1 MGARWVC
8 PNFPDSNSHRCRY
21 AIVFLN
27 HRLRKIEAGT
37 KPGGGIKP
45 PIGRSG
51 LNSAQRR
58 NFSINPVVV
67 RSAVKVRQGID
78 ARGDQLWLDASA
90 RDALGFAVM
99 ARVRTER
106 PMPSAA
112 AALTPPLVHEANHA
126 ERNDA
131 AAISEMMPEVYED
144 LRRLAETFLRGER
157 TAHTLQRTAL
167 VHEAFLRL
175 IGEKDL
181 VWQNRSH
188 FIGIFARVMRQTLTN
203 YAVARHRLKRG
214 GSDPLRLTLE
224 FYDSRK
230 IDVTA
235 LDQALQALE
244 TLDERQARIVELRFF
259 GGLTVEETAEL
270 LEISPATVKRD
281 WTLAKIWLRRE
292 LSAN

>member
-1 MGARWVC
+1 M
-8 PNFPDSNSHRCRY
+8 
-21 AIVFLN
+21 
-27 HRLRKIEAGT
+27 
-37 KPGGGIKP
+37 
-45 PIGRSG
+45 
-51 LNSAQRR
+51 
-58 NFSINPVVV
+58 V
-67 RSAVKVRQGID
+67 RSAVEVRQGID
-78 ARGDQLWLDASA
+78 VRGDELWLDASA
-90 RDALGFAVM
+90 PDALGFAVM
-99 ARVRTER
+99 ARARTER
-106 PMPSAA
+106 SMPSPATP
-112 AALTPPLVHEANHA
+112 LTPAPVPEANHA
-126 ERNDA
+126 GRNDA

-144 LRRLAETFLRGER
+144 LRGLAETFLRGER

-175 IGEKDL
+175 IGEKSL

-214 GSDPLRLTLE
+214 GSDPLSLTLE

-244 TLDERQARIVELRFF
+244 ILDPRQARIVEMRFF
-259 GGLTVEETAEL
+259 GGLTVEETADV

>member
-1 MGARWVC
+1 M
-8 PNFPDSNSHRCRY
+8 
-21 AIVFLN
+21 
-27 HRLRKIEAGT
+27 
-37 KPGGGIKP
+37 
-45 PIGRSG
+45 GRSCRI
-51 LNSAQRR
+51 SARR
-58 NFSINPVVV
+58 KNFRINPIVV
-67 RSAVKVRQGID
+67 RGAVEARQGIE
-78 ARGDQLWLDASA
+78 AQGDELWLDASA

-99 ARVRTER
+99 ARVRTET
-106 PMPSAA
+106 PMPSPP
-112 AALTPPLVHEANHA
+112 LTPSVNHEGHV
-126 ERNDA
+126 ERNEA
-131 AAISEMMPEVYED
+131 AAISEMMPDVYDD

-175 IGEKDL
+175 IGEKNL

-188 FIGIFARVMRQTLTN
+188 FIGIFARVMRQTLIN

-244 TLDERQARIVELRFF
+244 ALDERQARIVELRFF
-259 GGLTVEETAEL
+259 AGLTVEETAEL
-270 LEISPATVKRD
+270 LQISPATVKRD

-292 LSAN
+292 LSTN

>member
-1 MGARWVC
+1 
-8 PNFPDSNSHRCRY
+8 
-21 AIVFLN
+21 
-27 HRLRKIEAGT
+27 
-37 KPGGGIKP
+37 
-45 PIGRSG
+45 
-51 LNSAQRR
+51 
-58 NFSINPVVV
+58 
-67 RSAVKVRQGID
+67 
-78 ARGDQLWLDASA
+78 
-90 RDALGFAVM
+90 
-99 ARVRTER
+99 
-106 PMPSAA
+106 MPS
-112 AALTPPLVHEANHA
+112 PPLPPSHGIQANPA
-126 ERNDA
+126 ERKDA

-175 IGEKDL
+175 IGEKNL

-244 TLDERQARIVELRFF
+244 ALDERQARIVELRFF
-259 GGLTVEETAEL
+259 AGLTVEESAAALDVAPITF
-270 LEISPATVKRD
+270 KRD
-281 WTLAKIWLRRE
+281 WALARAWLFRE
-292 LSAN
+292 LQGQQS

>member
-1 MGARWVC
+1 VRTTDNTDFVIDPAV
-8 PNFPDSNSHRCRY
+8 
-21 AIVFLN
+21 L
-27 HRLRKIEAGT
+27 
-37 KPGGGIKP
+37 
-45 PIGRSG
+45 
-51 LNSAQRR
+51 
-58 NFSINPVVV
+58 
-67 RSAVKVRQGID
+67 RSAVKVRQQAID
-78 ARGDQLWLDASA
+78 AWNDELLLDASP
-90 RDALGFAVM
+90 RYALNCSVM
-99 ARVRTER
+99 ATVHAEG
-106 PMPSAA
+106 AA
-112 AALTPPLVHEANHA
+112 ASTAEPLISPVSRETNHA
-126 ERNDA
+126 ERNKA
-131 AAISEMMPEVYED
+131 TAISKMMPEVYDD

-175 IGEKDL
+175 IGEKNL

-244 TLDERQARIVELRFF
+244 ALDQRQARIVELRFF
-259 GGLTVEETAEL
+259 AGLTVEETAEL

>member
-1 MGARWVC
+1 M
-8 PNFPDSNSHRCRY
+8 
-21 AIVFLN
+21 
-27 HRLRKIEAGT
+27 
-37 KPGGGIKP
+37 
-45 PIGRSG
+45 
-51 LNSAQRR
+51 
-58 NFSINPVVV
+58 V
-67 RSAVKVRQGID
+67 RSALDLRQD
-78 ARGDQLWLDASA
+78 VETPRDELWLDAS
-90 RDALGFAVM
+90 RQYALDCVVM
-99 ARVRTER
+99 ATVHADGATASPTE
-106 PMPSAA
+106 P
-112 AALTPPLVHEANHA
+112 LTPSVARETNRA
-126 ERNDA
+126 ERNKA
-131 AAISEMMPEVYED
+131 TAISEMMPEVYED

-175 IGEKDL
+175 IGEEDL

-244 TLDERQARIVELRFF
+244 AFDERQARIVEFRFF

-281 WTLAKIWLRRE
+281 WTLAKVWLRRE

>member
-1 MGARWVC
+1 
-8 PNFPDSNSHRCRY
+8 
-21 AIVFLN
+21 
-27 HRLRKIEAGT
+27 
-37 KPGGGIKP
+37 
-45 PIGRSG
+45 
-51 LNSAQRR
+51 
-58 NFSINPVVV
+58 VV
-67 RSAVKVRQGID
+67 RSTVEVRQGIGAGAD
-78 ARGDQLWLDASA
+78 ELWLDAS
-90 RDALGFAVM
+90 RRYALDCTIM
-99 ARVRTER
+99 ATVHADRAPASRTE
-106 PMPSAA
+106 P
-112 AALTPPLVHEANHA
+112 LTPPLVREANHA
-126 ERNDA
+126 EPNTA
-131 AAISEMMPEVYED
+131 TAISEMMPEVYED

-175 IGEKDL
+175 IGEKNL

-244 TLDERQARIVELRFF
+244 HLDQRQARIVELRFF
-259 GGLTVEETAEL
+259 AGLTVEETAEL
-270 LEISPATVKRD
+270 LEISQATVKRD

>member
-1 MGARWVC
+1 M
-8 PNFPDSNSHRCRY
+8 N
-21 AIVFLN
+21 
-27 HRLRKIEAGT
+27 
-37 KPGGGIKP
+37 
-45 PIGRSG
+45 GRSYSPDERKNISTG
-51 LNSAQRR
+51 S
-58 NFSINPVVV
+58 VEVT
-67 RSAVKVRQGID
+67 SAVELGEEIR
-78 ARGDQLWLDASA
+78 ARDNALWLDARPRCALDCIVVATVHADEPTASSSA
-90 RDALGFAVM
+90 
-99 ARVRTER
+99 
-106 PMPSAA
+106 P
-112 AALTPPLVHEANHA
+112 LTPPLIREANHS
-126 ERNDA
+126 EGKEA

-175 IGEKDL
+175 IGEKNL

-188 FIGIFARVMRQTLTN
+188 FIGIFARVMRQTLIN

-214 GSDPLRLTLE
+214 GPDPLRLTLE

-244 TLDERQARIVELRFF
+244 ALDERQARIVELRFF
-259 GGLTVEETAEL
+259 AGLTIEETAEL
-270 LEISPATVKRD
+270 METSPATVKRE
-281 WTLAKIWLRRE
+281 WTLAKVWLRRE

>member
-1 MGARWVC
+1 M
-8 PNFPDSNSHRCRY
+8 
-21 AIVFLN
+21 
-27 HRLRKIEAGT
+27 
-37 KPGGGIKP
+37 
-45 PIGRSG
+45 
-51 LNSAQRR
+51 
-58 NFSINPVVV
+58 
-67 RSAVKVRQGID
+67 RSAVEERQGID
-78 ARGDQLWLDASA
+78 VRGDELWLDASA

-99 ARVRTER
+99 ARVRPER
-106 PMPSAA
+106 PMPSPAA
-112 AALTPPLVHEANHA
+112 PSTPSLVREANHA

-144 LRRLAETFLRGER
+144 LRRLAEIFLRGER

-175 IGEKDL
+175 IGEKNL

-244 TLDERQARIVELRFF
+244 ALDERQARIVELRFF

-292 LSAN
+292 ISGN

>member
-1 MGARWVC
+1 V
-8 PNFPDSNSHRCRY
+8 
-21 AIVFLN
+21 
-27 HRLRKIEAGT
+27 T
-37 KPGGGIKP
+37 
-45 PIGRSG
+45 
-51 LNSAQRR
+51 
-58 NFSINPVVV
+58 
-67 RSAVKVRQGID
+67 SAVELGEEIC
-78 ARGDQLWLDASA
+78 ARDNALWLDGPPRRALDCSVVATVHADGPTASS
-90 RDALGFAVM
+90 
-99 ARVRTER
+99 
-106 PMPSAA
+106 SAPF
-112 AALTPPLVHEANHA
+112 TPPLIREANHS
-126 ERNDA
+126 ERKEA

-175 IGEKDL
+175 IGEENL

-188 FIGIFARVMRQTLTN
+188 FIGIFARVMRQTLIN

-244 TLDERQARIVELRFF
+244 ALDERQARIVELRFF
-259 GGLTVEETAEL
+259 AGLTIEETAEL
-270 LEISPATVKRD
+270 LEISPATVKRE
-281 WTLAKIWLRRE
+281 WTLAKVWLRRE
-292 LSAN
+292 LSAS

>member
-1 MGARWVC
+1 MLRTIVDVRGA
-8 PNFPDSNSHRCRY
+8 D
-21 AIVFLN
+21 
-27 HRLRKIEAGT
+27 EAGEE
-37 KPGGGIKP
+37 
-45 PIGRSG
+45 
-51 LNSAQRR
+51 
-58 NFSINPVVV
+58 
-67 RSAVKVRQGID
+67 
-78 ARGDQLWLDASA
+78 LWLDASP
-90 RDALGFAVM
+90 RCALDWTLM
-99 ARVRTER
+99 ATVHADRATER
-106 PMPSAA
+106 CADP
-112 AALTPPLVHEANHA
+112 LTSPPASEAKHIECNTT
-126 ERNDA
+126 
-131 AAISEMMPEVYED
+131 AAIGEMMPEVYQD

-175 IGEKDL
+175 IGEKSL

-235 LDQALQALE
+235 LDQALQALQA
-244 TLDERQARIVELRFF
+244 LDERQARIVELRFF
-259 GGLTVEETAEL
+259 AGLTVEETAEL
-270 LEISPATVKRD
+270 LEISSATVKRE

>member
-1 MGARWVC
+1 MRT
-8 PNFPDSNSHRCRY
+8 SHNTDF
-21 AIVFLN
+21 AIDPAV
-27 HRLRKIEAGT
+27 LR
-37 KPGGGIKP
+37 
-45 PIGRSG
+45 
-51 LNSAQRR
+51 N
-58 NFSINPVVV
+58 
-67 RSAVKVRQGID
+67 AVDVRQDID
-78 ARGDQLWLDASA
+78 APDRELWLDAA
-90 RDALGFAVM
+90 PRYALDCIVM
-99 ARVRTER
+99 ATVHAEGV
-106 PMPSAA
+106 SASSA
-112 AALTPPLVHEANHA
+112 EPLTPAVARETNDA
-126 ERNDA
+126 ERNKA
-131 AAISEMMPEVYED
+131 AAISEMMPEVYDD

-175 IGEKDL
+175 IGEENL

-188 FIGIFARVMRQTLTN
+188 FIGIFARVMRQTLIN

-214 GSDPLRLTLE
+214 GSDPLRFTLE

-244 TLDERQARIVELRFF
+244 SLDERQARIVELRFF
-259 GGLTVEETAEL
+259 AGLTVEETAEL

>member
-1 MGARWVC
+1 MRT
-8 PNFPDSNSHRCRY
+8 SHNTDF
-21 AIVFLN
+21 AIDPAAL
-27 HRLRKIEAGT
+27 
-37 KPGGGIKP
+37 
-45 PIGRSG
+45 
-51 LNSAQRR
+51 
-58 NFSINPVVV
+58 
-67 RSAVKVRQGID
+67 RSAVKVRQQAID
-78 ARGDQLWLDASA
+78 AWNDEPLLDASPGY
-90 RDALGFAVM
+90 ALDCAVM
-99 ARVRTER
+99 ATVHADGDTASPAE
-106 PMPSAA
+106 
-112 AALTPPLVHEANHA
+112 ALTPTVARETNPA
-126 ERNDA
+126 ERNKA

-144 LRRLAETFLRGER
+144 LRRLADTFLRGER

-175 IGEKDL
+175 IGEKNL

-214 GSDPLRLTLE
+214 GSNPLTLTLE

-244 TLDERQARIVELRFF
+244 ALDERQARIVELRFF
-259 GGLTVEETAEL
+259 AGLTVEETAEL
-270 LEISPATVKRD
+270 LEISPATVKRE
-281 WTLAKIWLRRE
+281 WTVAKIWLRRE

>member
-1 MGARWVC
+1 MRSAVE
-8 PNFPDSNSHRCRY
+8 
-21 AIVFLN
+21 
-27 HRLRKIEAGT
+27 LRQVIEAG
-37 KPGGGIKP
+37 
-45 PIGRSG
+45 SDD
-51 LNSAQRR
+51 LS
-58 NFSINPVVV
+58 
-67 RSAVKVRQGID
+67 
-78 ARGDQLWLDASA
+78 LDASA
-90 RDALGFAVM
+90 GDALGFAVM
-99 ARVRTER
+99 ARVRTEG
-106 PMPSAA
+106 PMPSQPLAA
-112 AALTPPLVHEANHA
+112 PLSEANHLG
-126 ERNDA
+126 RNEA
-131 AAISEMMPEVYED
+131 TAISGMMPEVYED

-175 IGEKDL
+175 IGEKNL

-188 FIGIFARVMRQTLTN
+188 FIAIFARVMRQTLTN
-203 YAVARHRLKRG
+203 YAIARHRLKRG
-214 GSDPLRLTLE
+214 GSEPLRLTLE

-235 LDQALQALE
+235 LDHALQALE
-244 TLDERQARIVELRFF
+244 VLDARQARIVELRFF

>member
-1 MGARWVC
+1 MVRNAV
-8 PNFPDSNSHRCRY
+8 D
-21 AIVFLN
+21 
-27 HRLRKIEAGT
+27 LRD
-37 KPGGGIKP
+37 
-45 PIGRSG
+45 
-51 LNSAQRR
+51 
-58 NFSINPVVV
+58 
-67 RSAVKVRQGID
+67 GID
-78 ARGDQLWLDASA
+78 TASDELWLDASA
-90 RDALGFAVM
+90 RPALDCAVM
-99 ARVRTER
+99 ATV
-106 PMPSAA
+106 
-112 AALTPPLVHEANHA
+112 HA
-126 ERNDA
+126 ERVSASAANPLAPAVAGEENPNDSNKA

-175 IGEKDL
+175 IGEKNL
-181 VWQNRSH
+181 VWQNRGH

-224 FYDSRK
+224 FYDSCK

-235 LDQALQALE
+235 LDHALRALE
-244 TLDERQARIVELRFF
+244 ALDERQARIVELRFF

-292 LSAN
+292 LSGN

>member
-1 MGARWVC
+1 MSGSVQTAHEEK
-8 PNFPDSNSHRCRY
+8 NS
-21 AIVFLN
+21 
-27 HRLRKIEAGT
+27 
-37 KPGGGIKP
+37 
-45 PIGRSG
+45 
-51 LNSAQRR
+51 
-58 NFSINPVVV
+58 SINPVVV
-67 RSAVKVRQGID
+67 RSAVGVRQDID
-78 ARGDQLWLDASA
+78 TRGDELWLDASP
-90 RDALGFAVM
+90 RDALGSAVM
-99 ARVRTER
+99 ARVRSEG
-106 PMPSAA
+106 PVPSAA
-112 AALTPPLVHEANHA
+112 ASLTPPFVRDVNHA
-126 ERNDA
+126 EGNDA
-131 AAISEMMPEVYED
+131 SAISEMMPEVYED

-175 IGEKDL
+175 IGEENL

-235 LDQALQALE
+235 LDQALQVLQA
-244 TLDERQARIVELRFF
+244 LDERQARIVELRFF
-259 GGLTVEETAEL
+259 AGLTVEETAEL

>member
-1 MGARWVC
+1 
-8 PNFPDSNSHRCRY
+8 
-21 AIVFLN
+21 LN
-27 HRLRKIEAGT
+27 
-37 KPGGGIKP
+37 
-45 PIGRSG
+45 GRSSPHSK
-51 LNSAQRR
+51 NSR
-58 NFSINPVVV
+58 INPVVV
-67 RSAVKVRQGID
+67 QSALDLRQGTD
-78 ARGDQLWLDASA
+78 TRGDKLWLDASA
-90 RDALGFAVM
+90 RDALGFAGM

-106 PMPSAA
+106 PMRSPAA
-112 AALTPPLVHEANHA
+112 PLTPPLVQREANHA
-126 ERNDA
+126 EHNEA

-144 LRRLAETFLRGER
+144 LRRLADTFLRGER

-175 IGEKDL
+175 IGEKNL

-214 GSDPLRLTLE
+214 GADPLKLTLE

-244 TLDERQARIVELRFF
+244 ILDERQARIVELRFF
-259 GGLTVEETAEL
+259 AGLTVEETAEL

>member
-1 MGARWVC
+1 VR
-8 PNFPDSNSHRCRY
+8 
-21 AIVFLN
+21 
-27 HRLRKIEAGT
+27 
-37 KPGGGIKP
+37 P
-45 PIGRSG
+45 PILDGRSRP
-51 LNSAQRR
+51 NSARKK
-58 NFSINPVVV
+58 NFSFNPVVV
-67 RSAVKVRQGID
+67 RSAVEVRQSIE
-78 ARGDQLWLDASA
+78 ARGDELWLDAS
-90 RDALGFAVM
+90 RRYALDCTVM
-99 ARVRTER
+99 ATVHADGATA
-106 PMPSAA
+106 STAA
-112 AALTPPLVHEANHA
+112 PLTPPLGREANHA

-175 IGEKDL
+175 IGEKNL

-230 IDVTA
+230 IDVTV

-244 TLDERQARIVELRFF
+244 ALDERQARIVELRFF

-292 LSAN
+292 LSVN

>member
-1 MGARWVC
+1 VKRLAAAEPLAEAIARDGVEE
-8 PNFPDSNSHRCRY
+8 
-21 AIVFLN
+21 V
-27 HRLRKIEAGT
+27 T
-37 KPGGGIKP
+37 
-45 PIGRSG
+45 
-51 LNSAQRR
+51 
-58 NFSINPVVV
+58 NPAVLG
-67 RSAVKVRQGID
+67 SAVELRRKASTQRADKVR
-78 ARGDQLWLDASA
+78 LDASA
-90 RDALGFAVM
+90 RYALGFAV
-99 ARVRTER
+99 ATIHAER
-106 PMPSAA
+106 PTASPAA
-112 AALTPPLVHEANHA
+112 PLTPALVREANHA

-167 VHEAFLRL
+167 VHEAFLRV
-175 IGEKDL
+175 IGEKNL

-235 LDQALQALE
+235 LDEALQALE
-244 TLDERQARIVELRFF
+244 ALDERQAGIVELRFF
-259 GGLTVEETAEL
+259 AGLTVEETAEL

>member
-1 MGARWVC
+1 V
-8 PNFPDSNSHRCRY
+8 N
-21 AIVFLN
+21 
-27 HRLRKIEAGT
+27 
-37 KPGGGIKP
+37 
-45 PIGRSG
+45 GRSCPASAG
-51 LNSAQRR
+51 RKNS
-58 NFSINPVVV
+58 SINPIVVT
-67 RSAVKVRQGID
+67 SAVELREDID
-78 ARGDQLWLDASA
+78 APGNELWLDASL
-90 RDALGFAVM
+90 RHALDCTVM
-99 ARVRTER
+99 ATVHADGATAS
-106 PMPSAA
+106 PAA
-112 AALTPPLVHEANHA
+112 PLTPPGVREAHF
-126 ERNDA
+126 ERNEA

-175 IGEKDL
+175 IGEKNL

-235 LDQALQALE
+235 LDLALQALE
-244 TLDERQARIVELRFF
+244 ALDERQARIVELRFF

-292 LSAN
+292 LSEN

>member
-1 MGARWVC
+1 M
-8 PNFPDSNSHRCRY
+8 
-21 AIVFLN
+21 
-27 HRLRKIEAGT
+27 
-37 KPGGGIKP
+37 
-45 PIGRSG
+45 
-51 LNSAQRR
+51 
-58 NFSINPVVV
+58 V
-67 RSAVKVRQGID
+67 RSAVKVQQRIE
-78 ARGDQLWLDASA
+78 AEGDELWLDASA
-90 RDALGFAVM
+90 HDALGFAVM
-99 ARVRTER
+99 ARVGTEG
-106 PMPSAA
+106 PTPSTAA
-112 AALTPPLVHEANHA
+112 PLTPPRVREANHA
-126 ERNDA
+126 ERYDA

-144 LRRLAETFLRGER
+144 LRRLAETFLRRER

-175 IGEKDL
+175 IGEKNL

-230 IDVTA
+230 IDVTV
-235 LDQALQALE
+235 LDEALQALE
-244 TLDERQARIVELRFF
+244 ALDERQARIVELRFF
-259 GGLTVEETAEL
+259 AGLTVEETAEL

-281 WTLAKIWLRRE
+281 WTMAKIWLRRE

>member
-1 MGARWVC
+1 M
-8 PNFPDSNSHRCRY
+8 
-21 AIVFLN
+21 LN
-27 HRLRKIEAGT
+27 
-37 KPGGGIKP
+37 
-45 PIGRSG
+45 GRSYFH
-51 LNSAQRR
+51 SAQK
-58 NFSINPVVV
+58 NSSINPIMV
-67 RSAVKVRQGID
+67 RSAVELPQDID
-78 ARGDQLWLDASA
+78 GGGNELWLDASA

-99 ARVRTER
+99 ARVRTES
-106 PMPSAA
+106 PMPS
-112 AALTPPLVHEANHA
+112 PPLPPSHGIQANPA

-131 AAISEMMPEVYED
+131 TAISAMMPEVYED

-235 LDQALQALE
+235 LDQALQALDA
-244 TLDERQARIVELRFF
+244 LDERQARIVELRFF
-259 GGLTVEETAEL
+259 AGLTVEETAEL
-270 LEISPATVKRD
+270 MEISPATVKRE

>member
-1 MGARWVC
+1 VG
-8 PNFPDSNSHRCRY
+8 
-21 AIVFLN
+21 
-27 HRLRKIEAGT
+27 
-37 KPGGGIKP
+37 P
-45 PIGRSG
+45 PILNGRSCPHSK
-51 LNSAQRR
+51 NS
-58 NFSINPVVV
+58 SINPVVV
-67 RSAVKVRQGID
+67 RSAVDLRQGID
-78 ARGDQLWLDASA
+78 TRGDELWLDASA
-90 RDALGFAVM
+90 QDALGFAVM

-106 PMPSAA
+106 PMPSSAA
-112 AALTPPLVHEANHA
+112 PLSPPVVQPEANHA
-126 ERNDA
+126 EHNEA

-175 IGEKDL
+175 IGEKNL

-259 GGLTVEETAEL
+259 AGLTVEETAEL

>member
-1 MGARWVC
+1 
-8 PNFPDSNSHRCRY
+8 
-21 AIVFLN
+21 
-27 HRLRKIEAGT
+27 
-37 KPGGGIKP
+37 
-45 PIGRSG
+45 
-51 LNSAQRR
+51 
-58 NFSINPVVV
+58 
-67 RSAVKVRQGID
+67 
-78 ARGDQLWLDASA
+78 
-90 RDALGFAVM
+90 
-99 ARVRTER
+99 
-106 PMPSAA
+106 MPSASA
-112 AALTPPLVHEANHA
+112 PLTPPLVREAS
-126 ERNDA
+126 DA

-175 IGEKDL
+175 IGEKNL

-214 GSDPLRLTLE
+214 GLDPLRLTLE

-244 TLDERQARIVELRFF
+244 ALDERQARIVELRFF
-259 GGLTVEETAEL
+259 GGLTLEETAEL

>member
-1 MGARWVC
+1 
-8 PNFPDSNSHRCRY
+8 
-21 AIVFLN
+21 
-27 HRLRKIEAGT
+27 
-37 KPGGGIKP
+37 
-45 PIGRSG
+45 
-51 LNSAQRR
+51 
-58 NFSINPVVV
+58 VV
-67 RSAVKVRQGID
+67 RNAVDVRRSID
-78 ARGDQLWLDASA
+78 APDDELWLDASPRYA
-90 RDALGFAVM
+90 VDCTIMATGHAEGF
-99 ARVRTER
+99 
-106 PMPSAA
+106 SAPPA
-112 AALTPPLVHEANHA
+112 EPLTPTVGPETNHA
-126 ERNDA
+126 ERNKA

-175 IGEKDL
+175 IGEKNL
-181 VWQNRSH
+181 VWQDRGH

-214 GSDPLRLTLE
+214 GSDPLSLTLE
-224 FYDSRK
+224 FYDRRK

-244 TLDERQARIVELRFF
+244 ALDERQARIVELRFF

-270 LEISPATVKRD
+270 LEISPATVKRE

>member
-1 MGARWVC
+1 M
-8 PNFPDSNSHRCRY
+8 
-21 AIVFLN
+21 LN
-27 HRLRKIEAGT
+27 
-37 KPGGGIKP
+37 
-45 PIGRSG
+45 GRSYFH
-51 LNSAQRR
+51 SARR
-58 NFSINPVVV
+58 KNFSINPIML
-67 RSAVKVRQGID
+67 RSAAELPQDIG
-78 ARGDQLWLDASA
+78 GEGNELWLDASA

-99 ARVRTER
+99 ARVRTES
-106 PMPSAA
+106 PLPSPG
-112 AALTPPLVHEANHA
+112 LQANPA
-126 ERNDA
+126 ERTDA
-131 AAISEMMPEVYED
+131 AAIGAMMPDVYED

-175 IGEKDL
+175 IGEENL

-214 GSDPLRLTLE
+214 GSDPLGSTLE
-224 FYDSRK
+224 FYESRK

-244 TLDERQARIVELRFF
+244 ALDERQARIVELRFF
-259 GGLTVEETAEL
+259 AGLTVEETAEL

>member
-1 MGARWVC
+1 
-8 PNFPDSNSHRCRY
+8 
-21 AIVFLN
+21 
-27 HRLRKIEAGT
+27 
-37 KPGGGIKP
+37 
-45 PIGRSG
+45 
-51 LNSAQRR
+51 
-58 NFSINPVVV
+58 VVQ
-67 RSAVKVRQGID
+67 SAVELRQGID
-78 ARGDQLWLDASA
+78 ARSDELWLDASA

-99 ARVRTER
+99 ARVRTEG
-106 PMPSAA
+106 PVAS
-112 AALTPPLVHEANHA
+112 PPLAPPLPEANPA
-126 ERNDA
+126 ERNDVT
-131 AAISEMMPEVYED
+131 AISAMMPEVYDD

-175 IGEKDL
+175 IGEEKL

-230 IDVTA
+230 IDVSA
-235 LDQALQALE
+235 LDQALRALE
-244 TLDERQARIVELRFF
+244 ALDERQARIVELRFF

-270 LEISPATVKRD
+270 LQISPATVKRD

>member
-1 MGARWVC
+1 MR
-8 PNFPDSNSHRCRY
+8 
-21 AIVFLN
+21 
-27 HRLRKIEAGT
+27 
-37 KPGGGIKP
+37 
-45 PIGRSG
+45 
-51 LNSAQRR
+51 
-58 NFSINPVVV
+58 
-67 RSAVKVRQGID
+67 
-78 ARGDQLWLDASA
+78 
-90 RDALGFAVM
+90 
-99 ARVRTER
+99 
-106 PMPSAA
+106 
-112 AALTPPLVHEANHA
+112 EANHA

-175 IGEKDL
+175 IGEKNL

-244 TLDERQARIVELRFF
+244 VLDERQARIVELRFF
-259 GGLTVEETAEL
+259 GGLTVEETADVTGNFAGHGEAGLDPGENLASARTICEL
-270 LEISPATVKRD
+270 GIQILRGHKNYPIRAREHRSATLGSLENDPGRSVGTKLFSGPD
-281 WTLAKIWLRRE
+281 CLGGETLRSRYGFARRGRVAPGR
-292 LSAN
+292 SGGAS

>member
-1 MGARWVC
+1 M
-8 PNFPDSNSHRCRY
+8 N
-21 AIVFLN
+21 
-27 HRLRKIEAGT
+27 
-37 KPGGGIKP
+37 
-45 PIGRSG
+45 GRSSPFNAQRK
-51 LNSAQRR
+51 NSA
-58 NFSINPVVV
+58 INPIVMT
-67 RSAVKVRQGID
+67 SAVELPEDID
-78 ARGDQLWLDASA
+78 AQGNELWLDASP
-90 RDALGFAVM
+90 RYALDCTVM
-99 ARVRTER
+99 ATVDADGPTAS
-106 PMPSAA
+106 PAAPS
-112 AALTPPLVHEANHA
+112 TPPVAREAHV
-126 ERNDA
+126 ERNEA
-131 AAISEMMPEVYED
+131 AAISAMMPEVYDD

-175 IGEKDL
+175 IGEEHL

-244 TLDERQARIVELRFF
+244 TLDQRQARIVELRFF
-259 GGLTVEETAEL
+259 AGLTVEETAEL
-270 LEISPATVKRD
+270 LEISPSTVKRD

-292 LSAN
+292 LSVN

>member
-1 MGARWVC
+1 MRTTHNIDFV
-8 PNFPDSNSHRCRY
+8 
-21 AIVFLN
+21 
-27 HRLRKIEAGT
+27 
-37 KPGGGIKP
+37 
-45 PIGRSG
+45 
-51 LNSAQRR
+51 
-58 NFSINPVVV
+58 INPAVL
-67 RSAVKVRQGID
+67 RSAVKVWQQAID
-78 ARGDQLWLDASA
+78 VCNDELWLDALP
-90 RDALGFAVM
+90 RYALDCTVM
-99 ARVRTER
+99 ATVHAEGATASPAE
-106 PMPSAA
+106 P
-112 AALTPPLVHEANHA
+112 LTPPVARETNHA
-126 ERNDA
+126 ERNKA

-175 IGEKDL
+175 IGEENL

-224 FYDSRK
+224 FYDSCK
-230 IDVTA
+230 INVTA

-244 TLDERQARIVELRFF
+244 ALDDRQARIVELRFF

-281 WTLAKIWLRRE
+281 WTVAKIWLRRE